1 MKEIKNEIYKDVLL
15 LSLFHS
21 PASFKAQVIFSHY
34 DLKLIKLILK
44 QTEKLR
50 EFKKTSLLS
59 RRNDNVSEN
68 TVVSIATTSLPQ
80 GLQRG

>member
-1 MKEIKNEIYKDVLL
+1 MKKIKNEIYKDVLL

-21 PASFKAQVIFSHY
+21 PESFKAQVIFSHY

-44 QTEKLR
+44 QTDKLKGI
-50 EFKKTSLLS
+50 KKTSLLS

-68 TVVSIATTSLPQ
+68 TVVSIAKTLLPQ